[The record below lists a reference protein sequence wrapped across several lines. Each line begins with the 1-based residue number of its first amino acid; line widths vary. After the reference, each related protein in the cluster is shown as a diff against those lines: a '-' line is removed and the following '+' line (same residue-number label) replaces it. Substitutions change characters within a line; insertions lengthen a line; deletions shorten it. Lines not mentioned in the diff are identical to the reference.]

1 MRKIFYEYNPWWE
14 EVLDLSDI
22 ILREKYLSSI
32 RTFLKKKGILFLTGL
47 RRVGKTT
54 LLKLII
60 DELIK
65 SSVNPSR
72 IFYVSLD
79 DYLLRSVSIVELV
92 NEYRKLHKLKTSN
105 FIYLFFDEITYSQDY
120 QQQLKNLYDLGNVK
134 IVATSSSCSL
144 LRDKKAYLTGR
155 TFTIEVNPLDFQE
168 YLLFKRVNIK
178 MRDSH
183 LLESFFE
190 EFMRVGG
197 LPENVLNPSREYL
210 MNLVDDIIQKD
221 ITAFYGLKNHEIL
234 RDFFTLLMERSGKQ
248 FSINKIANILKISPD
263 TARRYLQ
270 YFEWTYLVHLLPR
283 WGTTN
288 EKLLSAK
295 KVYACDLGIKY
306 LFMGDRDRGS
316 YFENYVYLQ
325 LRNKTKVYYI
335 YKNGNEIDF
344 FTEAKVLIEAKYYS
358 KMSVAQ
364 ERLFNEYPAK
374 KKVLIDSVEKLSLI
388 NETLGIRNNRDSD
401 IF

>member
-1 MRKIFYEYNPWWE
+1 MKKIFYGYNPWWE
-14 EVLDLSDI
+14 DELDLSGI
-22 ILREKYLSSI
+22 FLREKYLSII
-32 RTFLKKKGILFLTGL
+32 RTGIKKKGVLFFTGL

-54 LLKLII
+54 IIKLII

-65 SSVNPSR
+65 DKVKPSR
-72 IFYVSLD
+72 IFYLSLD
-79 DYLLRSVSIVELV
+79 DYLLRHKSIIELV
-92 NEYRKLHKLKTSN
+92 NEYRKLHRLKTSD

-120 QQQLKNLYDLGNVK
+120 QQQLKNLYDRGNVK
-134 IVATSSSCSL
+134 IVVTSSSSSL

-155 TFTIEVNPLDFQE
+155 TSTIEVSPLDFKE
-168 YLLFKRVNIK
+168 YLLFKNVNIK
-178 MRDSH
+178 VRDSH

-197 LPENVLNPSREYL
+197 LPENVLHPSREYL

-234 RDFFTLLMERSGKQ
+234 RDFFMLLMERSGKQ

-263 TARRYLQ
+263 TARRYLN

-295 KVYACDLGIKY
+295 KIYACDLGIKY
-306 LFMGDRDRGS
+306 LFVGDRDLGS

-325 LRNKTKVYYI
+325 LRKKAKVYYI
-335 YKNGNEIDF
+335 YKDGNEIDF
-344 FTEAKVLIEAKYYS
+344 FTNTKVLIEAKYYG
-358 KMSVAQ
+358 KMSVDQ
-364 ERLFNEYPAK
+364 EHLFNAYPSK

-388 NETLGIRNNRDSD
+388 DD
-401 IF
+401 IVI

>member
-1 MRKIFYEYNPWWE
+1 M
-14 EVLDLSDI
+14 
-22 ILREKYLSSI
+22 
-32 RTFLKKKGILFLTGL
+32 
-47 RRVGKTT
+47 
-54 LLKLII
+54 
-60 DELIK
+60 
-65 SSVNPSR
+65 
-72 IFYVSLD
+72 
-79 DYLLRSVSIVELV
+79 
-92 NEYRKLHKLKTSN
+92 KTSN